1 MKSITKGGDI
11 IKEIK
16 RLKSEQWWNGDDPPK
31 TYALTSN
38 GIFQQPLLVLLS
50 EIIPPNHL
58 IKLKIL
64 NVYIS

>member
-16 RLKSEQWWNGDDPPK
+16 RQKIKDEQWWNGDDPPK

-38 GIFQQPLLVLLS
+38 GIFQQPLLVLLG
-50 EIIPPNHL
+50 EIIPQN
-58 IKLKIL
+58 ILK
-64 NVYIS
+64 NS